1 MKYTVDPLSSLVNQQ
16 SAVTK
21 INDNLDAIATALE
34 NTLSRDGTMP
44 NTMSADIDANS
55 NDLLNINETHT
66 AHLFLNGEEVF
77 QFVGLLDDLH
87 NVHLTGTTTGDLLR
101 YDGSYWVN
109 VPDTNYLSN
118 DVPVVT
124 FSDTDRATNDR
135 VITDS
140 ADIIWDTSVSG
151 QVSAKLV
158 GSTGGGGGGTSD
170 SNVDWRPNVDYV
182 LGTNSTRSGEFTD
195 SGFTSSSS
203 RVLLIGQTDKT
214 QNGVY
219 TTSSGSWSRVAD
231 MDSSAAFNS
240 GMVMLNSRNNVLY
253 TLTTPNPITL
263 GTTQLTFKVA
273 ANQYR
278 PMVNVTRTATSGN
291 YTLANGDGAVRLNF
305 NESSP
310 FTITIPQDTVW
321 NFSANQD
328 IHVVNHGAGQLSF
341 ALESGVTLENAYSS
355 HSTAAHQTYWLKK
368 KATNDWHVVFGP
380 TDVSAFGTGDMLKS
394 DNLSG
399 LANYSTARSNL
410 GLAIGS
416 NVQAWDAD
424 LDAIAA
430 LSATSGYLK
439 KTGTNT
445 WVLDTSSL
453 GTGTVTSVGIT
464 APAAGITSS
473 GGPITSSGSITLALA
488 NDLAALEGL
497 SSTGYPKRTGTDT
510 WTQKD
515 ASGIQDDISSTRGDL
530 HYRGASAWSQLA
542 IGASG
547 YVLKSNGTD
556 PTWAKNWSMIQAS
569 LGAGDGTTVI
579 TAGAKADIV
588 IPFDCTIDQVTLL
601 SDVSGSVVVDIYKTT
616 YSSYDAGSTHPVSSD
631 KITSSTPPTISSA
644 TKSQDSTLTGWTTS
658 LSQGDVIRLQ
668 VTGSPASITRV
679 TVAIR
684 VVKG

>member
-1 MKYTVDPLSSLVNQQ
+1 MKYTVDPLTTLTNQQ

-21 INDNLDAIATALE
+21 INDNLDAIATAIE
-34 NTLSRDGTMP
+34 NTLSRDGTTP
-44 NTMSADIDANS
+44 NTMAADLDANS

-66 AHLFLNGEEVF
+66 THLFLNGEEVF
-77 QFVGLLDDLH
+77 QFVGLIDDLH
-87 NVHLTGTTTGDLLR
+87 NVHLTATTEGDLLR
-101 YDGSYWVN
+101 YTGTEWVN

-118 DVPVVT
+118 DVPVIT

-135 VITDS
+135 VMTDS
-140 ADIIWDTSVSG
+140 SDIIWDYTTDG

-158 GSTGGGGGGTSD
+158 GSTGGGGGSTD

-182 LGTNSTRSGEFTD
+182 VTTQITMSGEFTIG
-195 SGFTSSSS
+195 GFTSSNS

-219 TTSSGSWSRVAD
+219 ITNSGAWSRATD
-231 MDSSAAFNS
+231 MDESSEFNS
-240 GMVMLNSRNNVLY
+240 GMVMLNARDNTLY
-253 TLTTPNPITL
+253 TLTTADPITL
-263 GTTQLTFKVA
+263 GTSQLIFRIA

-278 PMVNVTRTATSGN
+278 PMVNGNRTATSGN
-291 YTLANGDGAVRLNF
+291 YTLTNGDGALRLNF
-305 NESSP
+305 NESSS
-310 FTITIPQDTVW
+310 FTITIPTDATW
-321 NFSANQD
+321 AFGTNQD
-328 IHVVNHGAGQLSF
+328 IQVTNHGAGQLSF
-341 ALESGVTLENAYSS
+341 ISSGITFYNPFSA
-355 HSTAAHQTYWLKK
+355 HTTAAHQTYWLKK
-368 KATNDWHVVFGP
+368 KAVNEWHVVMGP

-453 GTGTVTSVGIT
+453 GTGTVTSVDIT

-488 NDLAALEGL
+488 NDLSALEAL
-497 SSTGYPKRTGTDT
+497 SSTGYAKRTGTDT

-515 ASGIQDDISSTRGDL
+515 ASGILDDISSTRGDL

-542 IGASG
+542 IGTSG
-547 YVLKSNGTD
+547 YILKSNGTD
-556 PTWAKNWSMIQAS
+556 PTWVKNWSMLQAS
-569 LGAGDGTTVI
+569 LGVGDGTTVI
-579 TAGAKADIV
+579 TTGAKADIIV
-588 IPFDCTIDQVTLL
+588 PFDCTIDQVTMLA
-601 SDVSGSVVVDIYKTT
+601 DVSGSVVVDIYKTT
-616 YSSYDAGSTHPVSSD
+616 YSSYDAGSTHPVSAD
-631 KITSSTPPTISSA
+631 KITSSTPPTISSS
-644 TKSQDSTLTGWTTS
+644 TKSQDATLTSWTTS
-658 LSQGDVIRLQ
+658 LSQGDILRLQ

-684 VVKG
+684 VVKS